1 MQSDVL
7 QYLSVASEQYEMKN
21 QLDFLLPLTGINVV
35 ANVKLMDKQFTP
47 DLLDPNSERYIDLSA
62 QVKDTVS
69 INEVLSLQNFA

>member
-1 MQSDVL
+1 MQSDIL

-35 ANVKLMDKQFTP
+35 ANVKLMDEQFTP